1 VGPLAQLLRTFTCK
15 DSDRHVWG
23 CIVTKTAILSV
34 VDGSKERKRK
44 VQEKGTENNVSFSEI
59 ERGAGLV

>member
-1 VGPLAQLLRTFTCK
+1 M
-15 DSDRHVWG
+15 G

-44 VQEKGTENNVSFSEI
+44 VQEKGTENNLSFSEI